1 MSKNLVTAWN
11 ASPSIL
17 KVGEDKIIL
26 KPAETIVIELGEE
39 VRELVYSGKLILAP
53 ADEEKHFPKV
63 NIEPQSRKKNKKD
76 TVQEDST
83 ETQEI
88 EVLEENNNQPSIEE
102 TEVSEDSILPE
113 ESV

>member
-1 MSKNLVTAWN
+1 MSKNLVTVWN
-11 ASPSIL
+11 ASPSVL

-39 VRELVYSGKLILAP
+39 VRELVYSGKLILIP
-53 ADEEKHFPKV
+53 ADAEKNFPSV
-63 NIEPQSRKKNKKD
+63 NIEPQTRKKNKKD
-76 TVQEDST
+76 IVQEDLT

-113 ESV
+113 ESI